1 MAARPLLRTFAVLAG
16 LAAAWPASARA
27 QANIEAY
34 LGRPV
39 ASVKLQIEARE
50 ETSDQLRAL
59 IDVRPGQPLTVEDL
73 RSTTSHFLSLSRFE
87 DVRVLAAETAS
98 GLEITFRLVPV
109 HPIERVQFM
118 GETGLPIPELE
129 RLFLQRYGGLLPA
142 RERPTDIEDVVRD
155 ILADEG
161 FRNAAVT
168 AETVPSHEP
177 ERATLLVVVKAGS
190 QATIRQATVS
200 GTSPMSESEIIGRAG
215 AATGQPYRQRAMQ
228 TALASIRDDLRGLSY
243 YAAVASHTPRFDG
256 DDVDVTLFV
265 DAGPRVR
272 VVVQP
277 AGAVSPGEVSQ
288 LIKQEG
294 SIDEDLLEDTDRTVE
309 TRLRQEGYWKADLSH
324 RTEDVDGVRVIT
336 FTVERGLRYR
346 ISAIDW
352 STGVK
357 LPRAVID
364 KLLDARPGQW
374 FDQNRV
380 ETGLSRIK
388 DEYERL
394 GFYGV
399 EFKPVY
405 EEVPGA
411 GPEEAGVIVHPNPTE
426 GPQGRIVDVRFVFAS
441 GPRVPESEVRTA
453 MRSHKGQPFV
463 VATVRADLDAISE
476 LYANRGFRSATI
488 DIKPEFA
495 ADGRE
500 VALVVSINEGP
511 QILVGEITV
520 IGNNHIRREVILQE
534 ITLRPGMPLG
544 TKAVEESAN
553 QLRLMG
559 VFSRVRIQ
567 EEPRLAGETVSN
579 LVVLVE
585 ESPDTTL
592 GGGGGLEVQS
602 LSRERPDGV
611 FEDYLDLS
619 PRAFFEIG
627 RRNLGGRNRSINFF
641 SRISFNARDDNV
653 DDPRG
658 LGFGEYRVTGTFRE
672 RRAFRT
678 DTDLLAGIT
687 AEQARRAT
695 FSFIRQTLNG
705 EALRRLSPAISVAG
719 RYSLEFTEL
728 LNERIPEADR
738 PLIDRAFPQVRLSI
752 LSSGIQWDRRDNP
765 IAPARGS
772 LLTGDVEFALRGIGS
787 EVGYAKTF
795 LQASRFQSLSSN
807 RRHIFAGR
815 AQLGL
820 ARGFE
825 RQAQRLDADG
835 QPVIGPD
842 GQPIF
847 DTVAD
852 LPASQRFY
860 AGGSTS
866 VRGYQLDRL
875 GVSEILTPDGLSTGG
890 NGLVVFNAELRTRV
904 WEDTSSRLPFVDD
917 LGLVGF
923 LDAGNVFKNAS
934 DISLPDLRAAA
945 GFGVRLGSALGP
957 IRLDFGFK
965 LRPRIIG
972 TAGQREKGWEY
983 HLSIGEAF

>member
-1 MAARPLLRTFAVLAG
+1 VRTALVLAS
-16 LAAAWPASARA
+16 LVAAWPASARA
-27 QANIEAY
+27 QARIEEY
-34 LGRPV
+34 LGRTV
-39 ASVKLQIEARE
+39 TSVKLQIEGRE

-73 RSTTSHFLSLSRFE
+73 RSTTAHFLNLSRFE
-87 DVRVLAAETAS
+87 DVRVLAADVTG

-118 GETGLPIPELE
+118 GETGLPVPELE

-142 RERPTDIEDVVRD
+142 RERPADIEDVVRD

-168 AETVPSHEP
+168 AEAVPSHEP
-177 ERATLLVVVKAGS
+177 ERATLLVVVKSGP
-190 QATIRQATVS
+190 QASIRQVTVI
-200 GTSPMSESEIIGRAG
+200 GTSPLSESEITRRAG
-215 AATGQPYRQRAMQ
+215 ADQGQPYRQRAMQ
-228 TALASIRDDLRGLSY
+228 TALARLRDELRGLSY

-256 DDVDVTLFV
+256 NDVDVTLFV

-272 VVVQP
+272 FAVAP
-277 AGAVSPGEVSQ
+277 PGAVSTGEVSQ
-288 LIKQEG
+288 LVKQEG
-294 SIDEDLLEDTDRTVE
+294 SVDEDLLEDTDRTIE
-309 TRLRQEGYWKADLSH
+309 TRLRQEGYWKADVSH
-324 RTEDVDGVRVIT
+324 RTEDVEGVRVIT

-352 STGVK
+352 SVGVK

-374 FDQNRV
+374 FDRSRV
-380 ETGLSRIK
+380 EAGLGRIL

-394 GFYGV
+394 GYYAG

-405 EEVPGA
+405 EEVPGTA
-411 GPEEAGVIVHPNPTE
+411 PGEAGVVIRPNPTE
-426 GPQGRIVDVRFVFAS
+426 GPQGHITDVRFVFAS
-441 GPRVPESEVRTA
+441 GPRLPESDARAVMQSRQ
-453 MRSHKGQPFV
+453 GQPFV
-463 VATVRADLDAISE
+463 VATMLGDYDALRT
-476 LYANRGFRSATI
+476 LYTNRGFRTAVI
-488 DIKPEFA
+488 EIKPEFA
-495 ADGRE
+495 AEGRD
-500 VALVVSINEGP
+500 ATLVVSVNEGP

-520 IGNNHIRREVILQE
+520 IGNDHIRREVILQE

-544 TKAVEESAN
+544 TTAVEESAN

-567 EEPRLAGETVSN
+567 EEPRLAGETVAN

-602 LSRERPDGV
+602 LSRERTDGG
-611 FEDYLDLS
+611 FEDYLDFS

-641 SRISFNARDDNV
+641 SRISFNARDDRV
-653 DDPRG
+653 EDQRG

-672 RRAFRT
+672 RHAFRT
-678 DTDLLAGIT
+678 DTDLLVGIT
-687 AEQARRAT
+687 AEQSRRAT

-705 EALRRLSPAISVAG
+705 EALRRLSPSVSVAG

-728 LNERIPEADR
+728 LNEKIPESDR

-752 LSSGIQWDRRDNP
+752 LSSGVQWDRRDNP

-795 LQASRFQSLSSN
+795 LQASRFQALSSN
-807 RRHIFAGR
+807 RRHILAGR

-825 RQAQRLDADG
+825 RQAPRLDADG
-835 QPVIGPD
+835 QPVRGPD

-904 WEDTSSRLPFVDD
+904 WEDSNSRLPFVDD

-965 LRPRIIG
+965 LRPRIVG